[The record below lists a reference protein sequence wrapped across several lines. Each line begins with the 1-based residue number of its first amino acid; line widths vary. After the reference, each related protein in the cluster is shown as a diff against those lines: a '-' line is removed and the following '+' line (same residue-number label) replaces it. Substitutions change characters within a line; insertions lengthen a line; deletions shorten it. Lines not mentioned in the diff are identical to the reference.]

1 MAIIAPS
8 FIPKTNPTAEMWGG
22 ISDIFGDLTRMRE
35 SKRQRERQRIAD
47 AQSAASHAS
56 LQRNRQQIYDLK
68 AAEAERLA
76 KIEAD
81 FAAYTGSEQ
90 QQLDKLAV
98 EGYVPRTGK
107 YLGFRGDGP
116 GASIN
121 TMTTPTL
128 RDRSDAELRFATQSR
143 QKHLQNLGYIE
154 TRLKTIE
161 SRAHAAIAAGNAN
174 ELARLKQEGQKLLN
188 DQRAATNALA
198 AATKEFNI
206 ATARNRA
213 NTTSAQVK
221 SAESL
226 ATTRGFQSDQAT
238 ILNDALNVLRG
249 ETRKSEVIRENV
261 PYYREQDT
269 FGDELSGD
277 EITKLRTVQRKFQK
291 GDPTYDQAVLDY
303 QLFGSPKADQ
313 LKALGVADAVA
324 GKAIPDTMTKTQ
336 RQESLAATMLAEIK
350 ARPDYHEKA
359 FDEEEI
365 NRARDNILQAARQ
378 IAIAS
383 GDPSLDN
390 QWKIAHILSKTFNS
404 GFVKGEML
412 DKPSSW
418 PTFGFGGDYQDYTPM
433 STDDMVTAYSVPP
446 EVTARY
452 NQLKDAGKNDTEIE
466 IILRSE
472 GLIK

>member
-1 MAIIAPS
+1 MAIVAPS
-8 FIPKTNPTAEMWGG
+8 FVPKYNPSAYMWKG
-22 ISDIFGDLTRMRE
+22 ISDIFGDITQMRE
-35 SKRQRERQRIAD
+35 DKLQRQRQEAAD
-47 AQSAASHAS
+47 ARAVTSAQS
-56 LQRNRQQIYDLK
+56 LERNRKQIYDLK
-68 AAEAERLA
+68 AAKAKRLA

-98 EGYVPRTGK
+98 EGFTPRTGK
-107 YLGFRGDGP
+107 YLGFRGAGP
-116 GASIN
+116 SASIN

-143 QKHLQNLGYIE
+143 QEHLQNLGYIE

-161 SRAHAAIAAGNAN
+161 SRAQAAIASGDAN
-174 ELARLKQEGQKLLN
+174 LLAELKQEGQRLLN
-188 DQRAATNALA
+188 EQRTAKNALA
-198 AATKEFNI
+198 EATKEFNI
-206 ATARNRA
+206 ATAKNQA
-213 NTTSAQVK
+213 STSA
-221 SAESL
+221 AL
-226 ATTRGFQSDQAT
+226 AKTRVVQSDQT
-238 ILNDALNVLRG
+238 TTLNDALNVLRG

-336 RQESLAATMLAEIK
+336 RQKSLAATMLEEIK

-412 DKPSSW
+412 DKDLW
-418 PTFGFGGDYQDYTPM
+418 FTGDYQDYTPM
-433 STDDMVTAYSVPP
+433 STDDMVTSYVPP

-466 IILRSE
+466 RILRSE

>member
-22 ISDIFGDLTRMRE
+22 ISDIFGDITRMRE

-56 LQRNRQQIYDLK
+56 LERNRKQIYDLK

-206 ATARNRA
+206 ATAKNRA

-226 ATTRGFQSDQAT
+226 ATSRDISAKRAQQNRDWRGDFLAT
-238 ILNDALNVLRG
+238 DPARQMVDTMVVPQQDWPEYKRFDPLLRPDKAKKHINEG
-249 ETRKSEVIRENV
+249 FLQGFINQKEKN
-261 PYYREQDT
+261 
-269 FGDELSGD
+269 ELLEHAG
-277 EITKLRTVQRKFQK
+277 L
-291 GDPTYDQAVLDY
+291 
-303 QLFGSPKADQ
+303 
-313 LKALGVADAVA
+313 ADAVTSS
-324 GKAIPDTMTKTQ
+324 KTAIPDTMSKKQ
-336 RQESLAATMLAEIK
+336 HQDSLAATMLEEIK

-359 FDEEEI
+359 FDEDEI
-365 NRARDNILQAARQ
+365 NRARDNILRAAKQ
-378 IAIAS
+378 IAIDS

-390 QWKIAHILSKTFNS
+390 QWKIAYILSKNLNS
-404 GFVKGEML
+404 GFKKGEKVAPWL
-412 DKPSSW
+412 SKN
-418 PTFGFGGDYQDYTPM
+418 YQDYTPM
-433 STDDMVTAYSVPP
+433 STDDIVTAYVPP

-452 NQLKDAGKNDTEIE
+452 NQLKAAGKGKSEIE
-466 IILRSE
+466 RILRSE
-472 GLIK
+472 GLIE